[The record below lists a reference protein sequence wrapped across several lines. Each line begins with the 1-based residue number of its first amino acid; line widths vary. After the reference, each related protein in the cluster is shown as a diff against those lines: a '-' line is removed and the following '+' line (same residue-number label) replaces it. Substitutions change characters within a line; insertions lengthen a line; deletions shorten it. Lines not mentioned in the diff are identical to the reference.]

1 MYPGAEMPVSI
12 SCDQERASR
21 CRQGVEVDE
30 KHRCWEDA
38 GGQHIGEPW
47 AHQEPAGA
55 SQHPTPCNK
64 ASNTS
69 LQGCSHGQALSFAN
83 TASNTRVSEGRWEQG
98 QEKGYRK
105 HRNLDML

>member
-38 GGQHIGEPW
+38 GGQHTGEPW

-55 SQHPTPCNK
+55 APTPHTVQQSQQHIS
-64 ASNTS
+64 AG
-69 LQGCSHGQALSFAN
+69 LQPWPGTELC
-83 TASNTRVSEGRWEQG
+83 
-98 QEKGYRK
+98 K
-105 HRNLDML
+105 HCIKYESV

>member
-1 MYPGAEMPVSI
+1 VYPGAEMPVSI

-47 AHQEPAGA
+47 AHQKPAGA
-55 SQHPTPCNK
+55 APTPHTVQQSQPHIS
-64 ASNTS
+64 AG
-69 LQGCSHGQALSFAN
+69 LQPWPGTELC
-83 TASNTRVSEGRWEQG
+83 
-98 QEKGYRK
+98 
-105 HRNLDML
+105 